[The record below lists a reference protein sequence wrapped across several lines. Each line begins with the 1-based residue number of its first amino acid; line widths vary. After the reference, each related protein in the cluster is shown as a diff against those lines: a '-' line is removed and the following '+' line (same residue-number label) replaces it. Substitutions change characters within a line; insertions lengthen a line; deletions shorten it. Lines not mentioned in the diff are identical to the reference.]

1 MGTMQNRNPIV
12 YLDVKIGEEKV
23 GRIILELF
31 KDSVPKTVENFR
43 ALCTGEKGVG
53 IMGKALHYKGSI
65 FHRAVPQ
72 FMIQGGDII
81 NFDGS
86 GGESIYGPK
95 FDDEN
100 FSVYHS
106 EKGMLSMANA
116 GPNTNSSQFF
126 ITTVP
131 CPHLDNINVVFGKV
145 RKGMGVVMEVSSVEC
160 INDRPTKRCEIED
173 CGELLPGDE
182 WGLEENDETLDKY
195 TPFPEDWN
203 IDVGAMEENF
213 LEDVLTKIKD
223 SGNHFYSAKRY
234 IDAGRKYKKAL
245 RYIRWCRSL
254 TDKMKVPDERI
265 LQDTELMCLLN
276 LAAVKLKLN
285 LYREALECC
294 NTALAIDKKSV
305 KGLYRRGQAKRAL
318 NDYEAAL
325 KDLNTALAI
334 EPNNKS
340 IIAEISSLKKN
351 IKNYLVIEKL
361 VFEKMFR

>member
-100 FSVYHS
+100 FSVY
-106 EKGMLSMANA
+106 
-116 GPNTNSSQFF
+116 
-126 ITTVP
+126 
-131 CPHLDNINVVFGKV
+131 
-145 RKGMGVVMEVSSVEC
+145 
-160 INDRPTKRCEIED
+160 RCEIED

-361 VFEKMFR
+361 VFEKMFRHFPSTITKTKPKHMVQQPRRSMAYKVTAAQPEGLKITRCHGQHDESSQPLFLAF